1 MPVNNF
7 EELRTDTQFT
17 RRLIDKL
24 IDLLCYLSGK
34 KITKDKISISNFT
47 SYVFSLYNEI
57 TYSFETKLFSVLFDK
72 ESTYNL

>member
-7 EELRTDTQFT
+7 EELRTDTLLT
-17 RRLIDKL
+17 RRHIDKL
-24 IDLLCYLSGK
+24 IDLLCYLSRK